1 MNSHSN
7 PLMQRD
13 GLPKFDQIKAEDFV
27 PAVRAVFTKTE
38 NVLKDVEEHSEPTWD
53 SLIKPFDETD
63 LDWEYTWS
71 VLNHLKSVK
80 IPRNYA
86 KLLTSLCQN
95 ASAFP

>member
-7 PLMQRD
+7 PLMQRE

-80 IPRNYA
+80 N
-86 KLLTSLCQN
+86 
-95 ASAFP
+95 SAELRKAYDELM